1 MNATDLPDFAR
12 GCVNLASARLGAVG
26 LSTTD
31 EFFAPL
37 SRMLD
42 DRPAEFFP
50 DRYDD
55 NGKWMDGWE
64 SRRRRVP
71 GHDWAVVRLA
81 APGRIAGFDVDTR
94 HFTGNYPPA
103 CRIEGWMGAGDPADD
118 AAWVELSP
126 MAPLGPSAQHFLP
139 AVSDAAVSHIRL
151 HIHPDG
157 GVARLRVYGRPV
169 LAAEGTI
176 ELSGALNGG
185 RVLGWS
191 NAHYGDI
198 QHVLFP
204 DRGLT
209 MGDGWETRRLRVPGN
224 DWLVL
229 RLAGRG
235 LVERIVVDTL
245 HNKGNFPEN
254 CSLQGADMGAMGDGL
269 DAAVTQAA
277 MFWPELA
284 PRTTLTADS
293 LHEIAPVALG
303 PVTHVRLNIFPD
315 GGISRLRLFG
325 RLA

>member
-1 MNATDLPDFAR
+1 MNAVETPDFAR

-26 LSTTD
+26 LFATD
-31 EFFAPL
+31 AFFAPL
-37 SRMLD
+37 SRMLAD
-42 DRPAEFFP
+42 HPAEFFP

-64 SRRRRVP
+64 TRRRRGP
-71 GHDWAVVRLA
+71 GHDWAVIRLA
-81 APGRIAGFDVDTR
+81 APGRMAGFDVDTR

-103 CRIEGWMGAGDPADD
+103 CRIEGWMGAGDPGED
-118 AAWVELSP
+118 AAWTELAP

-139 AVSDAAVSHIRL
+139 SLSDAPVSHLRL

-157 GVARLRVYGRPV
+157 GVARLRAYGRPV
-169 LAAEGTI
+169 LNAEGTV
-176 ELSGALNGG
+176 ELSGALNGA

-209 MGDGWETRRLRVPGN
+209 MGDGWETRRLRVPGH

-229 RLAGRG
+229 RLAARG
-235 LVERIVVDTL
+235 VVERIVVDTL
-245 HNKGNFPEN
+245 HNKGNFPES
-254 CSLQGADMGAMGDGL
+254 CSLQAADMGAMGDGL

-277 MFWPELA
+277 QFWPDLA
-284 PRTTLTADS
+284 PRTPLTADS
-293 LHEIAPVALG
+293 LHEIAPLPLG
-303 PVTHVRLNIFPD
+303 PVTHVRFNIFPD